1 MGLSGCCWWFS
12 AYNGLVISTFD
23 SLRPAF
29 LSFSDGSN
37 PIAIPKAEVC
47 ALTHIA
53 VGSDLRQCV
62 IYNDDEH
69 KEGCGDALGQPVTEL
84 TRAMRMIEIAIGVIL
99 LGGAAWTTVRTYK
112 GRGISSILVLAF
124 AVFLVALGLS
134 FLFGAFGELVRNLRF
149 GSEWLK

>member
-1 MGLSGCCWWFS
+1 M
-12 AYNGLVISTFD
+12 
-23 SLRPAF
+23 
-29 LSFSDGSN
+29 SFTIRTKKRREAGT
-37 PIAIPKAEVC
+37 
-47 ALTHIA
+47 LF
-53 VGSDLRQCV
+53 
-62 IYNDDEH
+62 
-69 KEGCGDALGQPVTEL
+69 GQPRRRVNIS
-84 TRAMRMIEIAIGVIL
+84 MRLIEIAIGVIL